1 MKITF
6 AEGLAKAIYE
16 SLAGDP
22 RVLLIGSGFMGLNM
36 AARKLMEPAVRE
48 FAERMLPTPVSEL
61 ALAGAGIGAAA
72 CGQRPVVDLG
82 TGSFI
87 FQAFAQVVNEAAN
100 IHYMSGGQTRAPVTF
115 YCLAGMR
122 GMGAAQHSHRTQ
134 AMLGQ
139 VPGLQILTP
148 GGAEDA
154 YGLMKWALLQSQN
167 PSVFISHSLLFGETA
182 ELDPDAPLLPVGR
195 ARIRRVGQDVSIIAS
210 SITVPRALAAAQAL
224 ERQHGISAE
233 VVDLR
238 TIVPMDRGAV
248 LQSVAK
254 TGRAVIADECHRSFG
269 VAAEIAATLA
279 EDGLASLKAPVCR
292 IAVPDVPIPYSP
304 PLEAELTV
312 TAEKIAAG
320 VLHTLGRQSR
330 GPLTSRP

>member
-1 MKITF
+1 MRISF

-16 SLAGDP
+16 SLAADP
-22 RVLLIGSGFMGLNM
+22 RVVLIGSSFMGLNM
-36 AARKLMEPAVRE
+36 AARKLMEPAVRD
-48 FAERMLPTPVSEL
+48 FSDRMLVTPISEL

-87 FQAFAQVVNEAAN
+87 YQAFAQVANEAAN
-100 IHYMSGGQTRAPVTF
+100 IHYMSGGQTSAPVTF
-115 YCLAGMR
+115 YSLAGMR
-122 GMGAAQHSHRTQ
+122 GMGAAQHSGRTQ

-148 GGAEDA
+148 GGADDA
-154 YGLMKWALLQSQN
+154 YCLMKWALLESQN
-167 PSVFISHSLLFGETA
+167 PTVFISHSLLFAETA
-182 ELDPDAPLLPVGR
+182 EVVPGEPMLPLGKARVRRQGR
-195 ARIRRVGQDVSIIAS
+195 DVTIIAS
-210 SITVPRALAAAQAL
+210 SITVPRAMAAAEAL
-224 ERQHGISAE
+224 EREHGVSAE
-233 VVDLR
+233 IVDLR
-238 TIVPMDRGAV
+238 TIVPLDRETV

-279 EDGLASLKAPVCR
+279 EDGLALLKAPVR
-292 IAVPDVPIPYSP
+292 RVTVPDVPIPFSQ
-304 PLEAELTV
+304 PLEEELTV

-320 VLHTLGRQSR
+320 VLRVLGR
-330 GPLTSRP
+330 

>member
-1 MKITF
+1 MKISF

-16 SLAGDP
+16 SLAVDP
-22 RVLLIGSGFMGLNM
+22 RVMLVGGSFMGLNM
-36 AARKLMEPAVRE
+36 NARKLMEPVVRDYSDRIL
-48 FAERMLPTPVSEL
+48 ATPVSEL
-61 ALAGAGIGAAA
+61 GLAGAAIGAAM

-100 IHYMSGGQTRAPVTF
+100 VHYMSGGQSNAPVTF

-122 GMGAAQHSHRTQ
+122 GMGAAQHSQRTQ

-154 YGLMKWALLQSQN
+154 YYLMKWALLESHN
-167 PSVFISHSLLFGETA
+167 PTVFINHSLLFNETA
-182 ELDPDAPLLPVGR
+182 EFTPGTPMLPLGKARVRRQGR
-195 ARIRRVGQDVSIIAS
+195 DVSIIAS
-210 SITVPRALAAAQAL
+210 SITVPRAMAAADAL
-224 ERQHGISAE
+224 ERQKGVSAE
-233 VVDLR
+233 VLDLR
-238 TIVPMDRGAV
+238 SIVPLDRDMI

-269 VAAEIAATLA
+269 VAAEIAASLA
-279 EDGLASLKAPVCR
+279 EQGLSYLKAPVR
-292 IAVPDVPIPYSP
+292 RVVVPDVPIPFSQ

-312 TAEKIAAG
+312 SSEKIQAAA
-320 VLHTLGRQSR
+320 VEI
-330 GPLTSRP
+330 LTSA

>member
-1 MKITF
+1 MKVTF
-6 AEGLAKAIYE
+6 AEALARAIYE
-16 SLAGDP
+16 SLAADP
-22 RVLLIGSGFMGLNM
+22 RVVLIGGGFMGLNM
-36 AARKLMEPAVRE
+36 SARKLMEPTVRDYSDRIL
-48 FAERMLPTPVSEL
+48 ATPVSEL
-61 ALAGAGIGAAA
+61 ALCGAGIGAAM

-87 FQAFAQVVNEAAN
+87 FQAFAQVANEAAN
-100 IHYMSGGQTRAPVTF
+100 VHYMSGGESNAPVTF

-122 GMGAAQHSHRTQ
+122 GMGAAQHSQRTQ

-148 GGAEDA
+148 GGADDA
-154 YGLMKWALLQSQN
+154 YWLMKWALLESQN
-167 PSVFISHSLLFGETA
+167 PTVFINHSLLFDETA
-182 ELDPDAPLLPVGR
+182 ELTPGAPIQPPGK
-195 ARIRRVGQDVSIIAS
+195 ARIRRQGSDLSIVAS
-210 SITVPRALAAAQAL
+210 SITVPRAMAAADAL

-233 VVDLR
+233 VLDLR
-238 TIVPMDRGAV
+238 SIVPLDREMV

-279 EDGLASLKAPVCR
+279 EQGLSSLKAPVR
-292 IAVPDVPIPYSP
+292 RVVVPDVPIPFSP

-312 TAEKIAAG
+312 SAEKIQAAALQ
-320 VLHTLGRQSR
+320 VFGRS
-330 GPLTSRP
+330 GKS

>member
-6 AEGLAKAIYE
+6 AEGLARAIYE
-16 SLAGDP
+16 SLAADP
-22 RVLLIGSGFMGLNM
+22 RVVLIGSGFMGLNM
-36 AARKLMEPAVRE
+36 SARKLMEPAVRDYSD
-48 FAERMLPTPVSEL
+48 RMLVTPVSEL
-61 ALAGAGIGAAA
+61 ALSGAGIGAAM

-100 IHYMSGGQTRAPVTF
+100 VHYMSAGQTNAPVTF

-122 GMGAAQHSHRTQ
+122 GMGAAQHSQRTQ

-148 GGAEDA
+148 GGADDA
-154 YGLMKWALLQSQN
+154 YYLMKWALLKSQN
-167 PSVFISHSLLFGETA
+167 PTVFINHSLLFGETA
-182 ELDPDAPLLPVGR
+182 ELTPGAPMLPLGK
-195 ARIRRVGQDVSIIAS
+195 ARIRRQGRDVSIIAS
-210 SITVPRALAAAQAL
+210 SITVPRAIAAADAL
-224 ERQHGISAE
+224 ERQHGVSAE

-238 TIVPMDRGAV
+238 SIVPLDRETV

-279 EDGLASLKAPVCR
+279 EEGLSYLRAPVLR
-292 IAVPDVPIPYSP
+292 VVVPDVPIPFSQ

-312 TAEKIAAG
+312 TAEKILVA
-320 VLHTLGRQSR
+320 VLHVLGRA
-330 GPLTSRP
+330 PAP